1 MDTRR
6 ERFGNSTYDTCAC
19 TFRSAVIKQLRCA
32 TRGEIIPPW
41 NWRIAKL
48 SGERERERDGVIL
61 FERVLISYFNI
72 GLSSSLIGVYFNV
85 LVIWIVSVIFWR
97 RNIWKL
103 WRFIIKEIKY
113 RRFLSKIIDLVLFF
127 LLLLNEYDCI
137 LYQLVTTR
145 FASRSFVTTFR
156 NFIRKL
162 PIRMYSALL
171 PMKTFRNFITGER
184 SIFKASTA
192 PSKFYYNLPNT
203 GGALLWMQ
211 LTNLENFWYLH
222 RRKNYSNEWI
232 FLEENSFFPLNDYP
246 EFSFFSLPLK
256 IS

>member
-127 LLLLNEYDCI
+127 SSSSKWI
-137 LYQLVTTR
+137 WLYSLSTCYNKVC
-145 FASRSFVTTFR
+145 FEKFCY
-156 NFIRKL
+156 NF
-162 PIRMYSALL
+162 
-171 PMKTFRNFITGER
+171 
-184 SIFKASTA
+184 
-192 PSKFYYNLPNT
+192 
-203 GGALLWMQ
+203 
-211 LTNLENFWYLH
+211 
-222 RRKNYSNEWI
+222 
-232 FLEENSFFPLNDYP
+232 
-246 EFSFFSLPLK
+246 
-256 IS
+256 